1 MSDTST
7 NRRFTVPMP
16 GGLAVEAVY
25 YDSGTLCVSCQ
36 AGCAVGCLFCASGS
50 RGWLANLSAEEMFL
64 QLDAALSLGCAPRRI
79 TVSGIGEPLHNYA
92 EVERFMAL
100 CRDAG
105 LPVSLTTTG
114 GPLDR
119 LAEALVLQHNGLML
133 SVHAGKR
140 STHSRLLPGAPD
152 LDGLWEVIAG
162 VWPTLSRRR
171 RRKLGVNYLL
181 LAGVNDSPEELEAL
195 VRRVK
200 PFPEMTLHLLSL
212 NALAGSP
219 FAAPPTEALV
229 EIRNNLS
236 MRLPNVRLA
245 NRWRGQV
252 EGGCGTLF
260 VRTLDT
266 PSDLQRPRP
275 PIPQEK
281 RISP

>member
-7 NRRFTVPMP
+7 NHRFIVPMP

-50 RGWLANLSAEEMFL
+50 RGWLANLSAEGMLL
-64 QLDAALSLGCAPRRI
+64 QLTTARSLGCAPRRI
-79 TVSGIGEPLHNYA
+79 TVSGIGEPLRNYT

-100 CRDAG
+100 CREAG

-119 LAEALVLQHNGLML
+119 LAEALVLEHNGLML
-133 SVHAGKR
+133 SVHAGTR
-140 STHSRLLPGAPD
+140 ATHRRLLPGAPD
-152 LDGLWEVIAG
+152 LDSLWEVIAG
-162 VWPTLSRRR
+162 VWPHLSRRR

-195 VRRVK
+195 VRRME
-200 PFPEMTLHLLSL
+200 PFPEMTLHLLTL
-212 NALAGSP
+212 NAVAGSP
-219 FAAPPTEALV
+219 FAAPAPEALL
-229 EIRNNLS
+229 EIRDNLS
-236 MRLPNVRLA
+236 TCLPNVRLA
-245 NRWRGQV
+245 NRWRRQV

-266 PSDLQRPRP
+266 PSDLQRPLLP
-275 PIPQEK
+275 LL
-281 RISP
+281 